1 MEILEIQM
9 KHFGKF
15 TCQNMSFHS
24 GVNVIYGENETGKS
38 TMHAFIRGML
48 YGIDKQRGRASKN
61 EEYSLRRPWEGG
73 GCFEGSMRFESGGKI
88 YRLDRNFDKKEKKVR
103 LFCESDGC
111 ELDAKG
117 ESMDALMAG
126 LSESAFRNTVFI
138 SQKSGETDEGL
149 AIAVKNFMVN
159 AQSGG
164 FPEVDVK
171 KAMEQL
177 QKERRELEK
186 RKKQELAE
194 QIEKNQE
201 IRMRMDYVSQELEQ
215 LKEEGRQY
223 REKLDRLDELAMEQ
237 GMDERDGYP
246 LRGKKSGKVWRIGK
260 IAMAV
265 LAVAALMVALV
276 TGRWEAK
283 VICAGIILLAC
294 LGVWGFNRIENRKVE
309 EKREGKQRL
318 DAEAPGKTAD
328 TREREEAA
336 ERQKLLFNLEWVQEA
351 RKEKERTLQELEEQY
366 QEFKRSAQNTSEL
379 EASLSAV
386 YLAIDTL
393 EEVTAEI
400 YEEFARK
407 LNERVSKI
415 MAQITGGRYV
425 SLYLDEC
432 LQVKINTPQRIL
444 ELEQVSRGTMEQ
456 VYFALRMAAAELLC
470 QGEPM
475 PILLDDAFS
484 MYDNTRLEHT
494 LRWLCSCGHQVLL
507 FTCQKREQE
516 LLQKIYAE

>member
-15 TCQNMSFHS
+15 TCQNMSFHP

-48 YGIDKQRGRASKN
+48 YGIDKQRGRAPKDD
-61 EEYSLRRPWEGG
+61 EYSLRKPWEGG
-73 GCFEGSMRFESGGKI
+73 GCFEGSMRFESGGKL
-88 YRLDRNFDKKEKKVR
+88 YRLDRNFDKKEKKVQ

-111 ELDAKG
+111 ELDAAG
-117 ESMDALMAG
+117 ESLDALLAG
-126 LSESAFRNTVFI
+126 MSESAFCNTVFI
-138 SQKSGETDEGL
+138 CQKSGQTDEGL
-149 AIAVKNFMVN
+149 AIAVRNFMVN

-164 FPEVDVK
+164 FPEIDVK
-171 KAMEQL
+171 KAMERL

-186 RKKQELAE
+186 RKKQQLTE
-194 QIEKNQE
+194 QIEKTQE
-201 IRMRMDYVSQELEQ
+201 IRMRIDYASQELEQ

-223 REKLDRLDELAMEQ
+223 REELDRIGALT
-237 GMDERDGYP
+237 MDPVMNGKGIYP
-246 LRGKKSGKVWRIGK
+246 LEEKKSGMFWSAGK

-265 LAVAALMVALV
+265 LAVAALIVALV
-276 TGRWEAK
+276 TGKWQTK
-283 VICAGIILLAC
+283 VICSGVILLAC
-294 LGVWGFNRIENRKVE
+294 LGVWGFNRIENRKE
-309 EKREGKQRL
+309 KEKREERQRIDAASAGKVQDNRKREK
-318 DAEAPGKTAD
+318 EAT
-328 TREREEAA
+328 
-336 ERQKLLFNLEWVQEA
+336 RQKLILNLEWIQSA
-351 RKEKERTLQELEEQY
+351 RREKERIIQELEEQY
-366 QEFKRSAQNTSEL
+366 REIQSCAENAGEL
-379 EASLSAV
+379 EESLSAV

-400 YEEFARK
+400 YEEYARK
-407 LNERVSKI
+407 LNERVSEI
-415 MAQITGGRYV
+415 MAQITGGRYT

-456 VYFALRMAAAELLC
+456 IYFALRMAAAELLS
-470 QGEPM
+470 QGESM
-475 PILLDDAFS
+475 PILLDDAFA